1 MATGPG
7 FTDPQGVYMI
17 GETDERPLGSDL
29 LNLPGQSISTQL
41 ALVRADFEALRD
53 IATPKEHT
61 PALAAGSGVTLG
73 ANMLVTKVGRVVHV
87 QLHVVKGSAIVA
99 SQGLIW
105 LPAPYGGKQQR
116 PLVDWYGSGTPGHL
130 LLAGTGQLQTD
141 TATAIAGATQ
151 LIGSFT
157 YVSAA

>member
-29 LNLPGQSISTQL
+29 LNLPGKSVSTQL
-41 ALVRADFEALRD
+41 GLVRAELRALRD
-53 IATPKEHT
+53 TTTPQTYT
-61 PALAAGSGVTLG
+61 PTIGAGSGISLG
-73 ANMLVTKVGRVVHV
+73 SDMLVTKVGRVVHV
-87 QLHVVKGSAIVA
+87 QLHLTKASAIVA

-105 LPAPYGGKQQR
+105 LPAPYGAKQQR

-130 LLAGTGQLQTD
+130 LLAGTGQLVTD
-141 TATAIAGATQ
+141 TTVALAGATI